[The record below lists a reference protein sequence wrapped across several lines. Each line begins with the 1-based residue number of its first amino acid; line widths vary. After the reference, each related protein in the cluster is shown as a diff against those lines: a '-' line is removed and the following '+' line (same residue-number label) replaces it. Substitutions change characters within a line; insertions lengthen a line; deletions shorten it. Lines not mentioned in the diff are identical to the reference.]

1 MKKKY
6 LEIFIY
12 ISLIMLLG
20 LRYIFKISIID
31 AVSYSV
37 TLSLLLFTL
46 YSKWLW
52 KYNLLEKTPRLRKKY
67 VAKIDYQY
75 GGQARNKKINVYIK
89 QDLFSVKVTMKSDE
103 SFSKSVI
110 ANIYQEQDVWYLT
123 YTYINEPS
131 QKNRKKSKIHYGTC
145 KLNLN
150 DINKI
155 NGEYFT
161 DRLSCGDIVFIG

>member
-1 MKKKY
+1 MNKKY

-12 ISLIMLLG
+12 ISFIILLG
-20 LRYIFKISIID
+20 LCYIFKLSILD
-31 AVSYSV
+31 AISYSV
-37 TLSLLLFTL
+37 TISLFLFTF

-52 KYNLLEKTPRLRKKY
+52 KYNPLEKTPRLKKKY
-67 VAKIDYQY
+67 VARIDYQY
-75 GGQARNKKINVYIK
+75 GGQARNKIVDVNIK

-123 YTYINEPS
+123 YTYINDPS
-131 QKNRKKSKIHYGTC
+131 QKNRKKSKIHNGTC

-150 DINKI
+150 DIKKI

>member
-1 MKKKY
+1 MNKKY

-12 ISLIMLLG
+12 ISFIILLG
-20 LRYIFKISIID
+20 LCYIFKLSILD
-31 AVSYSV
+31 AISYSV
-37 TLSLLLFTL
+37 TISLFLFTF

-52 KYNLLEKTPRLRKKY
+52 KYNPLEKTPRLKKKY
-67 VAKIDYQY
+67 VARIDYQY
-75 GGQARNKKINVYIK
+75 GGQTRNKIVDVNIK

-131 QKNRKKSKIHYGTC
+131 QKNRKKSKIHNGTC

-150 DINKI
+150 DIKKI

>member
-1 MKKKY
+1 MNKKY

-12 ISLIMLLG
+12 ITFIILLD
-20 LRYIFKISIID
+20 LCCIFKLSIFD
-31 AVSYSV
+31 AISYSV
-37 TLSLLLFTL
+37 TLSLFLFTL

-52 KYNLLEKTPRLRKKY
+52 KYNPLEKTPRLKKKY
-67 VAKIDYQY
+67 VAQIDYQY
-75 GGQARNKKINVYIK
+75 DGQARNKKVDVNIK
-89 QDLFSVKVTMKSDE
+89 QDLFSIKVTMKSDE
-103 SFSKSVI
+103 SFSKSII

-155 NGEYFT
+155 SGEYFT
-161 DRLSCGDIVFIG
+161 DRLSCGDIVFTG